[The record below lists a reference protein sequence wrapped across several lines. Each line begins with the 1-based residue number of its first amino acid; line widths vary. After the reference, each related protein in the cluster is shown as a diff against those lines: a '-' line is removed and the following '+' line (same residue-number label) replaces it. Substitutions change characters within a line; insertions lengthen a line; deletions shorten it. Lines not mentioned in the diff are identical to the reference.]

1 MLRIN
6 SKILAVFL
14 SGMGFLIL
22 FSTQLLAQE
31 GKIGYIDSMKLRT
44 TYKEFADVQVKFDQE
59 VAKWQLLA
67 DSLKKGVDSLQVD
80 FDKQSLLLS
89 EEKKKEKEHFIEQ
102 KKTEYTAFVN
112 QTFGPGGKM
121 EKLNTDLTKPILDKI
136 NVALEKI
143 ALENNYIMI
152 FDAVNG
158 NVAWAKKGLDLTDM
172 VLDALSKMQ

>member
-1 MLRIN
+1 MFRIN

-14 SGMGFLIL
+14 SGISFLIL
-22 FSTQLLAQE
+22 FSTQLPAQE

-44 TYKEFADVQVKFDQE
+44 SYKEFADVQVKFDQE
-59 VAKWQLLA
+59 VAKWQLQA
-67 DSLKKGVDSLQVD
+67 DSLKKGVDSLQTD
-80 FDKQSLLLS
+80 FEKQSLLLS

-102 KKTEYTAFVN
+102 KKTEYTTFIN

-136 NVALEKI
+136 NAALEKI

>member
-1 MLRIN
+1 MFRIN
-6 SKILAVFL
+6 SKIMVVLICGVSFLFL
-14 SGMGFLIL
+14 S
-22 FSTQLLAQE
+22 STRLLAQE

-59 VAKWQLLA
+59 VAKWQLQA

-102 KKTEYTAFVN
+102 KKTEYTTFIN

-136 NVALEKI
+136 NAALEKI

-172 VLDALSKMQ
+172 VLDALSQMQ

>member
-1 MLRIN
+1 MFRIN
-6 SKILAVFL
+6 SKIVAVFL
-14 SGMGFLIL
+14 SGMSFLIL

-44 TYKEFADVQVKFDQE
+44 SYKEFADVQVKFDQE
-59 VAKWQLLA
+59 VAKWQLQA
-67 DSLKKGVDSLQVD
+67 DSLKKSLDSLQAD

-102 KKTEYTAFVN
+102 KKTEYTTFVN

-136 NVALEKI
+136 NAALEKI

>member
-1 MLRIN
+1 MFRIN
-6 SKILAVFL
+6 SKILVVFL
-14 SGMGFLIL
+14 LGISFLIL

-59 VAKWQLLA
+59 VAKWQLQA

-80 FDKQSLLLS
+80 FEKQSLLLS

-102 KKTEYTAFVN
+102 KKTEYTTFIN

-136 NVALEKI
+136 NAALEKI

>member
-1 MLRIN
+1 MFRMN
-6 SKILAVFL
+6 SKTMAFFLFGMSFIL
-14 SGMGFLIL
+14 L
-22 FSTQLLAQE
+22 FSTQLSAQE

-44 TYKEFADVQVKFDQE
+44 SYKEFTDVQTKFDQE
-59 VAKWQLLA
+59 VAKWQLQA
-67 DSLKKGVDSLQVD
+67 DSLKKGVDSLQAD

-89 EEKKKEKEHFIEQ
+89 EEKKKEKEQFIEQ
-102 KKTEYTAFVN
+102 KKNEYTTLIN

-136 NVALEKI
+136 NAALEKI

>member
-6 SKILAVFL
+6 SKIVAVFL
-14 SGMGFLIL
+14 SGMSFLIL
-22 FSTQLLAQE
+22 FNAQLLAQE

-44 TYKEFADVQVKFDQE
+44 SYKEFADVQVKFDQE
-59 VAKWQLLA
+59 VAKWQLQA
-67 DSLKKGVDSLQVD
+67 DSLKKSLDSLQAD

-89 EEKKKEKEHFIEQ
+89 EEKKKEKDHFIEQ
-102 KKTEYTAFVN
+102 KKTEYTTFVN

-136 NVALEKI
+136 NAALEKI

>member
-1 MLRIN
+1 MFRIN

-14 SGMGFLIL
+14 LGMSFLIL

-59 VAKWQLLA
+59 VAKWQLQA

-80 FDKQSLLLS
+80 FEKQSLLLS

-102 KKTEYTAFVN
+102 KKTEYTTFIN

-136 NVALEKI
+136 NAALEKI